1 MQLLS
6 PLANRLEALERNQ
19 TKGRLEP
26 TSAINTTLL
35 QLAIAAKLATRK
47 NKFLDLERFNKTRD
61 NYPS

>member
-6 PLANRLEALERNQ
+6 PLANRLEALKRNQ
-19 TKGRLEP
+19 TKGCLKP